1 MIKSDVW
8 YNALFTFLK
17 KSSLISWFK
26 SFLTIL
32 FNGTLQVRCSISSEG
47 VSIDIYKT
55 SLDASETEGT
65 SEAASIPKSLRRK
78 VGIISLCVSGT
89 CVEESCSW
97 IDASTV

>member
-17 KSSLISWFK
+17 KSSLISWCK

-32 FNGTLQVRCSISSEG
+32 FNGTLQVRCSISLEG
-47 VSIDIYKT
+47 VTIDIYKT
-55 SLDASETEGT
+55 SLGASETEET
-65 SEAASIPKSLRRK
+65 SETTSIPKSSRLK
-78 VGIISLCVSGT
+78 VGIISSCVSGS
-89 CVEESCSW
+89 CAEESCSW